1 MKHYRK
7 IQKNIEKKI
16 NFSDYLK
23 HNFIKVR
30 CSSFIYGLMRAIDS
44 VAPVKKIR
52 VKANFKPWFDPEAI
66 SAIQNEAN
74 YIQDSEIQA
83 QKQTKKNHNLKNI
96 SSKGAT
102 QT

>member
-1 MKHYRK
+1 
-7 IQKNIEKKI
+7 
-16 NFSDYLK
+16 
-23 HNFIKVR
+23 
-30 CSSFIYGLMRAIDS
+30 MRAIHS

-83 QKQTKKNHNLKNI
+83 
-96 SSKGAT
+96 
-102 QT
+102 